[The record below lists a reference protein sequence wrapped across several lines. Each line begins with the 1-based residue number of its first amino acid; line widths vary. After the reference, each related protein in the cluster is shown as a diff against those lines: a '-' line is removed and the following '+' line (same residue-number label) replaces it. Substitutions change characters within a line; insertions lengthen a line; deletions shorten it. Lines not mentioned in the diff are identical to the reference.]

1 LCLLS
6 FGIFAVKFELI
17 IFFNR
22 LHKKMELS
30 ISEMNSDQAHYCPW
44 NSQNK
49 DVPDSEILKILSTY
63 GVKDVPH
70 NYELFRQAFVH
81 RSYVDRPEGPA
92 TRNSGEKVI
101 IAPRPEGTMP
111 LKLADNEELEHHG
124 DGILQ
129 AVTAEYLCLR
139 YPGEGEGFWT
149 SLRSNL
155 VNNKMLGHLAEKIGM
170 NKWLIVSRHVEDLCN
185 GRRNLRI
192 LGSMLEAWIGALYR
206 DLVQVDRGKA
216 FSRAFDWIVTL
227 FETHVDF
234 AQLISQNTNYKD
246 QLLKHYQATYHQ
258 PPRYKEVAVEGP
270 LHNRTFTMGVLAPDG
285 SVVEVAVARNKKVAE
300 QEASRKA
307 LVKLGVINAN
317 APQRVE
323 E

>member
-1 LCLLS
+1 MT
-6 FGIFAVKFELI
+6 GYK
-17 IFFNR
+17 NR
-22 LHKKMELS
+22 NKMELT
-30 ISEMNSDQAHYCPW
+30 ISELSQNGDVKVYMPW
-44 NSQNK
+44 NSINK
-49 DVPDSEILKILSTY
+49 DVPDSEILRMLSAYGIKDKPKKI
-63 GVKDVPH
+63 
-70 NYELFRQAFVH
+70 ELFRQAFVH
-81 RSYVDRPEGPA
+81 RSYVDRPEGPSVQNA
-92 TRNSGEKVI
+92 GERVI
-101 IAPRPEGTMP
+101 VAPRPEGVMP

-129 AVTAEYLCLR
+129 AVTAEYLCMR

-170 NKWLIVSRHVEDLCN
+170 GKWLIVSRHVEDLCN

-206 DLVQVDRGKA
+206 DLVETDRGAA
-216 FSRAFDWIVTL
+216 FSRAFDWITCL

-234 AQLISQNTNYKD
+234 AQLISTNTNYKD
-246 QLLKHYQATYHQ
+246 QLLKHFQSTFHT
-258 PPRYKEVAVEGP
+258 PPKYKEVAVEGP

-285 SVVEVAVARNKKVAE
+285 SVIETAVARNKKVAE

-307 LVKLGVINAN
+307 LVKLGVISAD
-317 APQRVE
+317 APQRE
-323 E
+323 EE

>member
-1 LCLLS
+1 
-6 FGIFAVKFELI
+6 
-17 IFFNR
+17 
-22 LHKKMELS
+22 MEPTDLKLY
-30 ISEMNSDQAHYCPW
+30 NPW
-44 NSQNK
+44 NPINK
-49 DVPDSEILKILSTY
+49 DVPDAEIQRILSTY
-63 GVKDVPH
+63 GIKDVPRKI
-70 NYELFRQAFVH
+70 ELFRQAFVH
-81 RSYVDRPEGPA
+81 RSYVDRPEGPSVQ
-92 TRNSGEKVI
+92 TTGERVI
-101 IAPRPEGTMP
+101 VIPRPDDVMP
-111 LKLADNEELEHHG
+111 LKIADNEELEHHG

-129 AVTAEYLCLR
+129 AITAEYLCLR

-155 VNNKMLGHLAEKIGM
+155 VNNKMLGHLAEKMGLG
-170 NKWLIVSRHVEDLCN
+170 KWLIVSRHVEDICN

-206 DLVQVDRGKA
+206 DLSDDDRGAA
-216 FSRAFDWIVTL
+216 FSRCFDWIVCL

-270 LHNRTFTMGVLAPDG
+270 LHNRIFTMGVLSPEG
-285 SVVEVAVARNKKVAE
+285 GIVETATARNKKVAE

-307 LVKLGVINAN
+307 LVKFGVISAS
-317 APQRVE
+317 APQRPDE
-323 E
+323 

>member
-1 LCLLS
+1 
-6 FGIFAVKFELI
+6 
-17 IFFNR
+17 
-22 LHKKMELS
+22 MELS

>member
-1 LCLLS
+1 MDLTITETEQVGEIKLY
-6 FGIFAVKFELI
+6 
-17 IFFNR
+17 N
-22 LHKKMELS
+22 
-30 ISEMNSDQAHYCPW
+30 PW
-44 NSQNK
+44 NPINK
-49 DVPDSEILKILSTY
+49 DVPDSEILRILSTY
-63 GVKDVPH
+63 GVKDVPI

-81 RSYVDRPEGPA
+81 RSYVDRPEGPSVQN
-92 TRNSGEKVI
+92 TTDRVI
-101 IAPRPEGTMP
+101 VVPRPDNTMP

-129 AVTAEYLCLR
+129 AITAEYLCMR

-170 NKWLIVSRHVEDLCN
+170 GKWLIVSRHVEDLCN

-206 DLVQVDRGKA
+206 DLVVIDRGKA
-216 FSRAFDWIVTL
+216 FARAFEWIVCL
-227 FETHVDF
+227 FESHVDF
-234 AQLISQNTNYKD
+234 AELISSNKNFKD
-246 QLLKHYQATYHQ
+246 QCLKYFQGQFHQ
-258 PPRYKEVAVEGP
+258 PPKYKEVAVEGP
-270 LHNRTFTMGVLAPDG
+270 LHSRTFTMGVLHPDG
-285 SVVEVAVARNKKVAE
+285 SVIETATARNKKVAE

-307 LVKLGVINAN
+307 LIKLGVISPNTPA
-317 APQRVE
+317 RVE

>member
-1 LCLLS
+1 METDQ
-6 FGIFAVKFELI
+6 GELKLY
-17 IFFNR
+17 N
-22 LHKKMELS
+22 
-30 ISEMNSDQAHYCPW
+30 PW
-44 NSQNK
+44 NPINK
-49 DVPDSEILKILSTY
+49 DIPDSEIQRILSTY
-63 GVKDVPH
+63 GIKDEPRRI
-70 NYELFRQAFVH
+70 ELFRQAFVH
-81 RSYVDRPEGPA
+81 RSYVDRPEGPSVQ
-92 TRNSGEKVI
+92 TTGERIIVI
-101 IAPRPEGTMP
+101 PRPDDVMP
-111 LKLADNEELEHHG
+111 LKTADNEELEHHG

-129 AVTAEYLCLR
+129 AITAEYLCLR

-155 VNNKMLGHLAEKIGM
+155 VNNKMLGHLAEKMGLG
-170 NKWLIVSRHVEDLCN
+170 KWLIVSRHVEDICN

-206 DLVQVDRGKA
+206 DISQEDRGAA
-216 FSRAFDWIVTL
+216 FSRAFEWIVCL

-270 LHNRTFTMGVLAPDG
+270 LHNRIFTMGVLSPDG
-285 SVVEVAVARNKKVAE
+285 AVVETATARNKKVAE

-307 LVKLGVINAN
+307 LVKFGVISASS
-317 APQRVE
+317 PQRPDE
-323 E
+323 

>member
-1 LCLLS
+1 MERTPYQIS
-6 FGIFAVKFELI
+6 QKFEDLI
-17 IFFNR
+17 KCIQTI
-22 LHKKMELS
+22 KKMELT
-30 ISEMNSDQAHYCPW
+30 ITEEEVKLYNPW
-44 NSQNK
+44 NPTNR
-49 DVPDSEILKILSTY
+49 DIPDSEIKRILSTY
-63 GVKDVPH
+63 GIKDEPRS
-70 NYELFRQAFVH
+70 YPLFRQAFVH
-81 RSYVDRPEGPA
+81 RSYVDRPEGPSVQ
-92 TRNSGEKVI
+92 NNGEKLMIV
-101 IAPRPEGTMP
+101 PRPDGVMA
-111 LKLADNEELEHHG
+111 LKTADNEELEHHG

-170 NKWLIVSRHVEDLCN
+170 NHWLIMSRHVEDLCN

-206 DLVQVDRGKA
+206 DLVQEDRGKA
-216 FSRAFDWIVTL
+216 FSRAFEWIVCL

-258 PPRYKEVAVEGP
+258 PPRYKEVNVDGP
-270 LHNRTFTMGVLAPDG
+270 LHNRIFTMGVLAPDG
-285 SVVEVAVARNKKVAE
+285 SVVEKATARNKKVAE
-300 QEASRKA
+300 QEASRRA
-307 LVKLGVINAN
+307 LVKLGVISAS
-317 APQRVE
+317 APQRTDE
-323 E
+323 

>member
-1 LCLLS
+1 
-6 FGIFAVKFELI
+6 
-17 IFFNR
+17 
-22 LHKKMELS
+22 MDLS
-30 ISEMNSDQAHYCPW
+30 ISEMNSDQAQYCPW

-92 TRNSGEKVI
+92 TRNTGEKVI

-206 DLVQVDRGKA
+206 DLVQIDRGKA
-216 FSRAFDWIVTL
+216 FSRAFDWIVCL

-246 QLLKHYQATYHQ
+246 QLLKYYQATYHQ

-285 SVVEVAVARNKKVAE
+285 SVVEVAIARNKKVAE